1 MAVDIDLLTRAYFCF
16 DEPVKYTLK
25 DKNTI
30 YIRPF
35 MVKDTEL
42 FLSSVDVFTIDKN
55 AMPSVEIIQMSYL
68 EFILNMALSD
78 KAIMERFLFVLLN
91 ALGVKQLMKEQDDFG
106 KPFLYVPELKVTIT
120 PQDFEDIKKII
131 LYQNIVGYDDSY
143 INPEIKQ
150 AMAEYDSVSNRNIV
164 PPSLERKMAIITAHC
179 GISKKEQ
186 MEMTMRSHS
195 MLFQEVV
202 GEVEF
207 STTRSVA
214 LFSGEGSKIEHWIY
228 PKKKDKY
235 GKYFT
240 DVDTYSNSM
249 GGDKGAI
256 KTTDGNISE
265 AYQQMYDNFNRK

>member
-1 MAVDIDLLTRAYFCF
+1 MAIDIDLLSRAYFCF

-30 YIRPF
+30 YIHPF
-35 MVKDTEL
+35 SVKNSEL

-68 EFILNMALSD
+68 DFILEMALSN
-78 KAIMERFLFVLLN
+78 KSVMERFLFIMLN
-91 ALGVKQLMKEQDDFG
+91 ALQVKELVKHEDSNG
-106 KPFLYVPELKVTIT
+106 KSFLSVPELEAKIT
-120 PQDFEDIKKII
+120 AQDFDDIKRII

-143 INPEIKQ
+143 VNPEIKQ
-150 AMAEYDSVSNRNIV
+150 AMEAYDSATNRNIV
-164 PPSLERKMAIITAHC
+164 PPTLERKIAIITAHC

-186 MEMTMRSHS
+186 MDMTMRSHS
-195 MLFQEVV
+195 LLFQEVV

-207 STTRSVA
+207 TTSRAVA

-240 DVDTYSNSM
+240 DVDTYSDSM